1 MNIDLCY
8 SEVYYNEACNIE
20 VILRLYSS
28 THTKIL
34 QIPIIIAMVT
44 GVIVRCVIVRHV
56 ILSLLYCST
65 HPETLPI
72 PVIIPPAGTSSAPYS
87 W

>member
-8 SEVYYNEACNIE
+8 SEVYYNEACSIE

-44 GVIVRCVIVRHV
+44 RVIVRCVIVRHV
-56 ILSLLYCST
+56 ILSLRLYCIT
-65 HPETLPI
+65 HPETLLI
-72 PVIIPPAGTSSAPYS
+72 PVIIPLAGSSSLP
-87 W
+87 